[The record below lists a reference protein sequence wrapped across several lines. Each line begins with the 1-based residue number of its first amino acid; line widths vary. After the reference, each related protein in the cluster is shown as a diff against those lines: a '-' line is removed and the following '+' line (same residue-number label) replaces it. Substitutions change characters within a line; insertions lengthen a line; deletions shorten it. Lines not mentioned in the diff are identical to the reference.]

1 MRNDNKFQF
10 DCSLAGNVFKMD
22 DGVNLACN
30 VKTDAGNNLGDF
42 NITYKNINGE
52 KKVKFDVGKDLLLNV
67 VTESINI
74 DRLIDKF
81 GTLFA

>member
-1 MRNDNKFQF
+1 
-10 DCSLAGNVFKMD
+10 MD